1 MARLVWRISAR
12 QIDPLRSGAKDPKD
26 PVEHFSRMTSW
37 PSRTPLAHVLVGQV
51 TADDFP
57 LLILEVHP
65 HCRSEIITSVDPLAT
80 SP

>member
-1 MARLVWRISAR
+1 
-12 QIDPLRSGAKDPKD
+12 
-26 PVEHFSRMTSW
+26 
-37 PSRTPLAHVLVGQV
+37 V